1 MAEKTLEDV
10 IKVLRSNNLDQK
22 GRADQTYAATLS
34 VAQEVATLSTLL
46 KKNFAAQQA
55 AQGDRLEKERE
66 AASKRIVGID
76 RSKTDNS
83 RTTASNNQVNFMGLG
98 GLGAGLGIGLGAAGA
113 GLGAFFMGLAGAASI
128 MEKFGAGDNLKNL
141 MVNLGEGL
149 KAFGDRELLAVG
161 ALLGGSALFV
171 AMPGLGGG
179 DIVVGMGAIGL
190 GIGGFFAGLAASDA
204 AMSYLNVDGTKLKN
218 MMKNLAEGLTA
229 FGDREL
235 IALGAVLGAGTL
247 FSAMPGMGA
256 DDIVLG
262 MGAVGLGIG
271 GFFAGL
277 GVGDKLNQMMNV
289 DGENL
294 KKMMKNVAEGLSAF
308 GTTEMIAVGSALL
321 GSALFAAYAGPVAA
335 GAAAIGMTALG
346 GGIAGFITALA
357 GVGDVAGFVGIDGSG
372 FKVMMENLAGGL
384 SAFNA
389 VDDGIL
395 EKITGLGGLGLAIA
409 AFFGGSALGSLTDE
423 VMKRAGQAMN
433 FLFGTEY
440 EGDGGERRSSQI
452 KQIVDSLAP
461 LKDLDVTVVDTLDK
475 ISDSLD
481 KFTGSIEALADI
493 NVDAQTRKFAGLAQY
508 ASNIGGL
515 LRAMAKG
522 GTFEL
527 EKPGINPKY
536 DFPSGGL
543 LNMDVPVD
551 ELEARMKQISSI
563 IAHTGMAPPA
573 TAPAAIS
580 PPQQSGGN
588 VVGMSM
594 DDNSTNITNPSQ
606 VSLSLGRE
614 QAVEAGGHG
623 MTY

>member
-34 VAQEVATLSTLL
+34 VAQEVATLTTLL

-55 AQGDRLEKERE
+55 GQGDRLEKERE

-128 MEKFGAGDNLKNL
+128 MERFGAGDNLKNL

-262 MGAVGLGIG
+262 MGAIGLGIG

-294 KKMMKNVAEGLSAF
+294 KKMMKNVAEGLSA
-308 GTTEMIAVGSALL
+308 LW
-321 GSALFAAYAGPVAA
+321 YNRN
-335 GAAAIGMTALG
+335 
-346 GGIAGFITALA
+346 
-357 GVGDVAGFVGIDGSG
+357 DSG
-372 FKVMMENLAGGL
+372 WFCP
-384 SAFNA
+384 SWFC
-389 VDDGIL
+389 I
-395 EKITGLGGLGLAIA
+395 ICRICW
-409 AFFGGSALGSLTDE
+409 SCCRWCSCH
-423 VMKRAGQAMN
+423 R
-433 FLFGTEY
+433 
-440 EGDGGERRSSQI
+440 
-452 KQIVDSLAP
+452 
-461 LKDLDVTVVDTLDK
+461 
-475 ISDSLD
+475 
-481 KFTGSIEALADI
+481 
-493 NVDAQTRKFAGLAQY
+493 
-508 ASNIGGL
+508 
-515 LRAMAKG
+515 
-522 GTFEL
+522 
-527 EKPGINPKY
+527 Y
-536 DFPSGGL
+536 DCPWW
-543 LNMDVPVD
+543 
-551 ELEARMKQISSI
+551 RYCWIY
-563 IAHTGMAPPA
+563 
-573 TAPAAIS
+573 
-580 PPQQSGGN
+580 
-588 VVGMSM
+588 
-594 DDNSTNITNPSQ
+594 NSTCWC
-606 VSLSLGRE
+606 R
-614 QAVEAGGHG
+614 
-623 MTY
+623 